1 MQEPGQR
8 HLRHRA
14 APGQGD
20 PAPYLPERNPQ
31 AARLPQRQ
39 ARKAAGRDA
48 DPREILH
55 DPLIRADC
63 GLRDHAKTDS
73 LPVMDTDSLAPLRD
87 AITRLWQAHGRET
100 PLEGLYLTAVSA
112 PTGPIHAVYRPSLC
126 VVVQGAKISMLGDRA
141 FCYDAG
147 KCLIA
152 SMEVPIRAEIA
163 EATPERPY
171 LAFSL
176 ALEPAT
182 ITDLLCEMGAAADI
196 PPGPALA
203 VHRLGAE
210 LQEPLLRLLQLCER
224 PRDVAILAPLIR
236 REITWRLL
244 QGPMGPALRQ
254 IGLAGSPAAR
264 IGRAIAQI
272 RDSFA
277 EQLQIARLAEVA
289 AMSPATFHRH
299 FKAVTAM
306 TPVQYQKQLRLQ
318 EARRL
323 LLSDAADV
331 ARVGYAIGYESP
343 SQFSREYRRMFGA
356 PPGRDRVAIR
366 KGLAPQTGA

>member
-1 MQEPGQR
+1 MDS
-8 HLRHRA
+8 
-14 APGQGD
+14 D
-20 PAPYLPERNPQ
+20 P
-31 AARLPQRQ
+31 
-39 ARKAAGRDA
+39 
-48 DPREILH
+48 
-55 DPLIRADC
+55 
-63 GLRDHAKTDS
+63 
-73 LPVMDTDSLAPLRD
+73 LAPLRD

-100 PLEGLYLTAVSA
+100 PLDGLYLTSVSA
-112 PTGPIHAVYRPSLC
+112 PAGPIHAVYRPSLC

-141 FCYDAG
+141 YRYDAG

-152 SMEVPIRAEIA
+152 ALEVPIRAEITD
-163 EATPERPY
+163 ATPERPY

-176 ALEPAT
+176 ALDPAT
-182 ITDLLCEMGAAADI
+182 IADLLLDPAEAVAI

-203 VHRLGAE
+203 VHSLGAE
-210 LQEPLLRLLQLCER
+210 LLDPLHRLVRLCER
-224 PRDVAILAPLIR
+224 PRDLAILAPLVR
-236 REITWRLL
+236 REITWLL
-244 QGPMGPALRQ
+244 LNGPMGPALRQ

-277 EQLQIARLAEVA
+277 EQLNIARLAEVA

-356 PPGRDRVAIR
+356 PPGRDGVAIR
-366 KGLAPQTGA
+366 KGLAPPTA

>member
-1 MQEPGQR
+1 MDN
-8 HLRHRA
+8 
-14 APGQGD
+14 D
-20 PAPYLPERNPQ
+20 P
-31 AARLPQRQ
+31 
-39 ARKAAGRDA
+39 
-48 DPREILH
+48 
-55 DPLIRADC
+55 
-63 GLRDHAKTDS
+63 
-73 LPVMDTDSLAPLRD
+73 LAPLRD

-100 PLEGLYLTAVSA
+100 PLHGLYLTSVSA
-112 PTGPIHAVYRPSLC
+112 PAGPIHAVYRPSLC

-141 FCYDAG
+141 YRYDAG

-152 SMEVPIRAEIA
+152 ALEVPIRAEITD
-163 EATPERPY
+163 ATPDRPY

-176 ALEPAT
+176 ALDPAT
-182 ITDLLCEMGAAADI
+182 IADLLLDPAEAVAI

-203 VHRLGAE
+203 VHSLSAE
-210 LQEPLLRLLQLCER
+210 LLDPLHRLLRLCER
-224 PRDVAILAPLIR
+224 PRDLAILAPLVR
-236 REITWRLL
+236 REITWLL
-244 QGPMGPALRQ
+244 LNGPMGPALRQ

-277 EQLQIARLAEVA
+277 EQLNIARLAEVA

-356 PPGRDRVAIR
+356 PPGRDGVAIR
-366 KGLAPQTGA
+366 KVLAPPTA